1 MARAGRIATH
11 GSKSASEREMQVA
24 QVMAQCPGAVTEG
37 LSALVIDDLEGH
49 LERELRAQG
58 VKTTRWCRF
67 SFGQQ
72 QGQAWPEAGPYDVVY
87 LRLPRVKASFE
98 LALHAA
104 WSVLAP
110 QGQLWVYGANDEGI
124 KSSPKL
130 MEPLFGAVTTRD
142 TRRHCR
148 VLWTRRPS
156 AEPAQGL
163 RAPLSAHQQSIEALV
178 GQGQWVSYPGVF
190 ARGALDDGT
199 KMLLEVMPTPKPG
212 ERVLDFACGLG
223 VIAAEA
229 LKRQPQAAVHM
240 LEADAI
246 ALEAA
251 RQNVPQ
257 AKALLSDAWHQCGH
271 DDFSLIVS
279 NPPIHRGKSEDYEAL
294 LALIEGASARQRA
307 GGQLWMVV
315 QRQVPVAPLLEA
327 RYGQVEVVKQDGR
340 FRVWCA
346 SKARG

>member
-1 MARAGRIATH
+1 MARTGRIATH

-24 QVMAQCPGAVTEG
+24 QVMAQCPGAVTAG
-37 LSALVIDDLEGH
+37 ASALIIDDLEGH
-49 LERELRAQG
+49 LARELGAAG
-58 VKTTRWCRF
+58 LKTTRWCRF
-67 SFGQQ
+67 SFGPL
-72 QGQAWPEAGPYDVVY
+72 QGQPWPEPGPYDAVY
-87 LRLPRVKASFE
+87 LRLPRIKASFE

-104 WSVLAP
+104 WSVLSP

-124 KSSPKL
+124 KSATKL
-130 MEPLFGAVTTRD
+130 IEPLFGAVTTRD

-148 VLWTRRPS
+148 VLWARRPS
-156 AEPAQGL
+156 A
-163 RAPLSAHQQSIEALV
+163 APEIKSSLDAHQQQIEALV
-178 GQGQWVSYPGVF
+178 GQGPWVSYPGVF
-190 ARGALDDGT
+190 ARGELDEGT
-199 KMLLEVMPTPKPG
+199 KMLLEVMPTAKPG

-223 VIAAEA
+223 VIAAEV
-229 LKRQPQAAVHM
+229 LKRQPEAIVHM
-240 LEADAI
+240 SEADAI

-251 RQNVPQ
+251 RQNVP
-257 AKALLSDAWHQCGH
+257 KAHAHLSDAWHHCQL
-271 DDFSLIVS
+271 DALELIVS

-327 RYGQVEVVKQDGR
+327 RYGQVDVVKQDGR